1 MPKLGMEPIRRSA
14 LVKAT
19 IDEIAE
25 TGSLDVTVARIAR
38 RAGMSAALAHHYF
51 GAKDQ
56 MLLAAMRHILRLYGN
71 EVTGRL
77 AHAGS
82 PRARLEGVIAAG
94 FAAANFRPEIIAAW
108 LNFYVLARS
117 SPPAARLVR
126 VYQARLRANL
136 AHDLRP
142 LIGARAPAVADRL
155 AALIDG
161 LYLRET
167 LGTEAPDGA
176 AATVHVL
183 AALDHELAALGKT

>member
-19 IDEIAE
+19 IDEIAA
-25 TGSLDVTVARIAR
+25 TGSLEVTVARIAR

-51 GAKDQ
+51 GSKDQ
-56 MLLAAMRHILRLYGN
+56 ILLAAMRHILQLYGA
-71 EVTGRL
+71 EVREAL
-77 AHAGS
+77 AAAPT
-82 PRARLEGVIAAG
+82 PRARLEAVIGAG
-94 FAAANFRPEIIAAW
+94 FSATNFRPEIIAAW
-108 LNFYVLARS
+108 LNFYVLARAS
-117 SPPAARLVR
+117 APAARLVR
-126 VYQARLRANL
+126 IYQGRLRANL

-142 LIGARAPAVADRL
+142 LIGTEAPVVAGRL

-167 LGTEAPDGA
+167 LGTKAPDGA
-176 AATVHVL
+176 AATAHVL